1 MNHTITDTTAHLSST
16 GTSPWWPYLLLAA
29 AVLILLL
36 IIARRLRRH
45 PSRAAK
51 RRADKRKLLDGT
63 DVDFNNIINSS
74 FAARQLYDELKVKCH
89 PDRFLDPA
97 LNAIATSLYQAITEN
112 RYNHKRLLELK
123 QQAIQQLKIKTS

>member
-1 MNHTITDTTAHLSST
+1 MNDTFTDTTGLLASSS
-16 GTSPWWPYLLLAA
+16 GISPWPYILLAVALLL
-29 AVLILLL
+29 VLFL
-36 IIARRLRRH
+36 IARRLRRH

-89 PDRFLDPA
+89 PDRFLDPS
-97 LNAIATSLYQAITEN
+97 LNAIATSIYQAITEN
-112 RYNHKRLLELK
+112 RHNHKRLLELK

>member
-1 MNHTITDTTAHLSST
+1 MNNTMTDTTNLFASSSD
-16 GTSPWWPYLLLAA
+16 TSPWPYLLLAA
-29 AVLILLL
+29 ALLL
-36 IIARRLRRH
+36 VLLLIARRLRRH
-45 PSRAAK
+45 PSPAGK

-89 PDRFLDPA
+89 PDRFLDPD